1 MSFKTPILCDRRVY
15 AFKGKWKNP
24 QNDIDENIFY
34 FIKQPLTLVASYEN
48 GREVFKETI
57 TICVFGNKPFAK
69 EDTITLDNGVKYNI
83 VGYTANFFES
93 NILVRDMVKPRIESF
108 DLILE

>member
-1 MSFKTPILCDRRVY
+1 MFKTPYLCDRRVY
-15 AFKGKWKNP
+15 AFKGKWRNP

-34 FIKQPLTLVASYEN
+34 FIKQPLTLVASYRN
-48 GREVFKETI
+48 GREQFKETI
-57 TICVFGNKPFAK
+57 TICAFGSKPFSK
-69 EDTITLDNGVKYNI
+69 EDNITLDNGVTYRI
-83 VGYTANFFES
+83 QEMIPHFYES